1 MEVFKCYFN
10 LKLEGHSPLFPFSF
24 SNPLPPLS
32 SHTHPLPW
40 VIALRQTVFMYLW
53 CFISPQNSVFLVK
66 PYAHCSIYVEEWTH
80 NTVVSIQLGKRKTTF
95 DSEWKTVI
103 VQCTRPISIN
113 KLIFKPLLEQ
123 TSNKNDLVSSIS
135 HLKM

>member
-1 MEVFKCYFN
+1 MLFQFETWRTLAPFP
-10 LKLEGHSPLFPFSF
+10 LLSRIPSPLY
-24 SNPLPPLS
+24 PPIL
-32 SHTHPLPW
+32 TPLPW

-113 KLIFKPLLEQ
+113 KLIFKPLVKQ
-123 TSNKNDLVSSIS
+123 TSNKNDSVFSIS
-135 HLKM
+135 YLKM